1 LNSARGAVG
10 ARGSISRRME
20 TVPPAS
26 GGTEEGNRMN
36 STVYVANFFVT
47 FVAVIC
53 AEIVIKL
60 LAG

>member
-26 GGTEEGNRMN
+26 GGTEESNRVN
-36 STVYVANFFVT
+36 VHVINFCIV
-47 FVAVIC
+47 FVAVIL
-53 AEIVIKL
+53 AELVIKL